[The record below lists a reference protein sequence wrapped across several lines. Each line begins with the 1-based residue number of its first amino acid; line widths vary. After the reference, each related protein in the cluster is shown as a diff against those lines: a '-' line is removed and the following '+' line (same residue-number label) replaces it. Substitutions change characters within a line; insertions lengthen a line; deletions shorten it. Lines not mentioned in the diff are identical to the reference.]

1 MLGIYCR
8 VSKDRKNQK
17 SIKEQRLQG
26 EEFAKRNGLKYQFY
40 IDTGISG
47 GGDTEKRFEYTKLI
61 EDVKNDIITSIYIS
75 AQDRLEREEVTWFAF
90 ANLIVEKEIALYEDG
105 VLIELDNE
113 GVFFSRGVI
122 SQSNALYRRLIGKKI
137 KQVIH
142 RNLSEGKVHG
152 VIPFGYM
159 KGENNNLIIKKE
171 DAEIV
176 RYIYDLSLNGVGC
189 SSIAQMLNEKNIK
202 TKYNSKEGFLTT
214 INKNSNSLKKTI
226 KARNDIKWT
235 NSTILNIIKNEI
247 YKGVRKF
254 GKHTY
259 SAPVIVDADYWNKV
273 VAHLQDNRIYSGVKI
288 EHKYLL
294 KGFLTCGK
302 CNSNMYGRTR
312 IDLKDNFYQCNSK
325 RLSSLNCGTRSI
337 NIKVL
342 DSLVWFYL
350 TNNEV
355 KKVKEYIA
363 SNADKSVNEK
373 LKKQIATGEKEL
385 KELALKKK
393 NIVKAV
399 EQGFFSD
406 ELNNRNI
413 SLMNKEQEV
422 KLRLNN
428 LHNQLQTIEQYNS
441 ADGEIDFNTT
451 DFNTRKEIIKSLI
464 YDIKISY
471 IDKHYYVKIYPSLKT
486 QHQDTIYIEYVLS
499 NSYKY
504 IITNVGDVSGNWN
517 RIVYYN
523 YQLTQLKN
531 LKHLK
536 N

>member
-26 EEFAKRNGLKYQFY
+26 EEFAKCNGLKYQFY

-47 GGDTEKRFEYTKLI
+47 GGDTEKRFEYTKLL
-61 EDVKNDIITSIYIS
+61 EDIKNDIVTSVYIS

-90 ANLIVEKEIALYEDG
+90 ANLVVEKEITLYEDG
-105 VLIELDNE
+105 NLIELDNE

-152 VIPFGYM
+152 PIPFGYTRD
-159 KGENNNLIIKKE
+159 EHNNLIVKKE

-176 RYIYDLSLNGVGC
+176 RYIYDLSLNGEGC
-189 SSIAQMLNEKNIK
+189 SSIAEMLNNKNIK

-226 KARNDIKWT
+226 KPMEAIKWT

-254 GKHTY
+254 GKQTY
-259 SAPVIVDADYWNKV
+259 TAPPVVTPDYWNKV
-273 VAHLQDNRIYSGVKI
+273 VAHLQDNRMYSGVKI

-312 IDLKDNFYQCNSK
+312 ADLKDNFYQCSSK
-325 RLSSLNCGTRSI
+325 RSASLNCGTRSI

-350 TNNEV
+350 INNEV
-355 KKVKEYIA
+355 KKVKEYIENN
-363 SNADKSVNEK
+363 SDKSVIEK
-373 LKKQIATGEKEL
+373 LKKQIASLEKEL
-385 KELALKKK
+385 KEIAKTKL
-393 NIVKAV
+393 NILKAV
-399 EQGFFSD
+399 EQGYFND
-406 ELNNRNI
+406 ELNKRNI
-413 SLMNKEQEV
+413 SLMNKEQDV

-441 ADGEIDFNTT
+441 SENKIDFYTT
-451 DFNTRKEIIKSLI
+451 DFNTRKEIIKLLI

-486 QHQDTIYIEYVLS
+486 IQQDTIYIEYVLS
-499 NSYKY
+499 TSYKY
-504 IITNVGDVSGNWN
+504 IKTNIGDISGKWN
-517 RIVYYN
+517 SVVYYN
-523 YQLTQLKN
+523 YQLTQFKN